1 MTIRELFEYMRKLPD
16 WDSEVKIMYK
26 GVLKLR
32 NSAGVGDFSGD
43 LYLFGEYDSS
53 NTKEA
58 VDVLSP
64 EI

>member
-1 MTIRELFEYMRKLPD
+1 MTIRELFEHLRKLPD
-16 WDSEVKIMYK
+16 WDREVKIVYSR
-26 GVLKLR
+26 GVLKLK

-43 LYLFGEYDSS
+43 LYLFGEHDSN

-58 VDVLSP
+58 VD